1 MSSNDAQTRDPRVL
15 FVYFTYT
22 QQSLKVAEAMADV
35 LRARGC
41 DVRLAAIELTDS
53 RWSGRFGRF
62 PLRHAWLDV
71 LGMMPAQLRG
81 ATGEI
86 SIPDEA
92 RDGDYDL
99 VVIGSPTWW
108 IKTSVPIRS
117 YLKSDV
123 AGRILKGTPFAAFV
137 VCRRYW
143 GFNLRAVR
151 KLGAARGGQWVDGI
165 HFSFAGGQIPS
176 LLSLISYFGKGEN
189 RERYLGVKL
198 PPTNLKADYLEHAQG
213 FATRL
218 ADGLAESVPG
228 DSPDSPQSLDQQ
240 PTNPNKVSAHE

>member
-1 MSSNDAQTRDPRVL
+1 MSSNDAVTPDPRVL

-35 LRARGC
+35 LRASGC
-41 DVRLAAIELTDS
+41 DVRLAGIELTDS
-53 RWSGRFGRF
+53 RWKDRFTRF
-62 PLRHAWLDV
+62 PLRHAWFDV

-86 SIPDEA
+86 SIPDDA

-117 YLKSDV
+117 YLASDA
-123 AGRILKGTPFAAFV
+123 AGRILRDTRFAAFV

-143 GFNLRAVR
+143 GVNLRGVQ
-151 KLGAARGGQWVDGI
+151 KLARARGGRYVGGI
-165 HFSFAGGQIPS
+165 HFSFGGGQIPS
-176 LLSLISYFGKGEN
+176 LLALISYFAHGEQ
-189 RERYLGVKL
+189 RERYLGVKI
-198 PPTNLKADYLEHAQG
+198 PTTNLEPEYIAQAHG
-213 FATRL
+213 FA
-218 ADGLAESVPG
+218 AGLAEMLDASNG
-228 DSPDSPQSLDQQ
+228 DQLGVLDGVTQ
-240 PTNPNKVSAHE
+240 PATATQER

>member
-1 MSSNDAQTRDPRVL
+1 MALSDAGVTGPRVL

-35 LRARGC
+35 LRGRGC
-41 DVRLAAIELTDS
+41 DVQLARIELTDS
-53 RWSGRFGRF
+53 RYADRFTRF
-62 PLRHAWLDV
+62 PLRHALFDIV
-71 LGMMPAQLRG
+71 GMMPAQVRS

-86 SIPDEA
+86 SIPDQA

-117 YLKSDV
+117 YLKSDE
-123 AGRILKGTPFAAFV
+123 AGRILDNTRFAAYV

-143 GFNLRAVR
+143 GFNLRGVR
-151 KLGAARGGQWVDGI
+151 KLGIERGGEYADGM
-165 HFSFAGGQIPS
+165 HFSFAGGQIRS

-189 RERYLGVKL
+189 RERYLGVKI
-198 PPTNLKADYLEHAQG
+198 PPTNLKPDYLEDAQS
-213 FATRL
+213 FASRL
-218 ADGLAESVPG
+218 ADGLGGSARA
-228 DSPDSPQSLDQQ
+228 DSPVAPPARRRQ
-240 PTNPNKVSAHE
+240 PTDPTKVSAHE

>member
-1 MSSNDAQTRDPRVL
+1 MSPNDADRPNPRVL

-41 DVRLAAIELTDS
+41 DVRLARIELTDS
-53 RWSGRFGRF
+53 RWSGRFERF

-86 SIPDEA
+86 SIPDDA
-92 RDGDYDL
+92 SDGQYDL

-117 YLKSDV
+117 YLASDA
-123 AGRILKGTPFAAFV
+123 AGRILRDTRFAAFV

-143 GFNLRAVR
+143 GVNLRGVQRLAR
-151 KLGAARGGQWVDGI
+151 ARGGKYVGGI
-165 HFSFAGGQIPS
+165 PFSFGGGQIPS
-176 LLSLISYFGKGEN
+176 LLALISYFAHGEE
-189 RERYLGVKL
+189 RERYLGVKI
-198 PPTNLKADYLEHAQG
+198 PSTNLAPEYVAQARG
-213 FATRL
+213 FAT
-218 ADGLAESVPG
+218 GLAEMLATSNG
-228 DSPDSPQSLDQQ
+228 DQLRGLDGA
-240 PTNPNKVSAHE
+240 TRSAAATQER

>member
-1 MSSNDAQTRDPRVL
+1 MPSNHADGPSPRVL

-22 QQSLKVAEAMADV
+22 EQSLKVAEAMTDV

-41 DVRLAAIELTDS
+41 DVRLARIELTDS
-53 RWSGRFGRF
+53 RWQERFTRF
-62 PLRHAWLDV
+62 PLRHAWFDV

-117 YLKSDV
+117 YLASEA
-123 AGRILKGTPFAAFV
+123 AGRILRDTPFAAFV
-137 VCRRYW
+137 CCRRYW
-143 GFNLRAVR
+143 GVNLRGVT
-151 KLGAARGGQWVDGI
+151 KLATKRGGKYVGGI
-165 HFSFAGGQIPS
+165 PFAYGGGQIPS
-176 LLSLISYFGKGEN
+176 LLALISYFAHGEQ
-189 RERYLGVKL
+189 RKRYLGVKI
-198 PPTNLKADYLEHAQG
+198 PSTNLAPDYAAQAHG
-213 FATRL
+213 FAT
-218 ADGLAESVPG
+218 GLAEMLTTSNG
-228 DSPDSPQSLDQQ
+228 DGLRAVDGDIQ
-240 PTNPNKVSAHE
+240 PATVTQEGDRA

>member
-1 MSSNDAQTRDPRVL
+1 MSSHDADGPTPRVL

-22 QQSLKVAEAMADV
+22 QQSLKVAEAMAEV

-41 DVRLAAIELTDS
+41 DVRLARIELTDS
-53 RWSGRFGRF
+53 RWNDRFTRF

-86 SIPDEA
+86 SVPEDA
-92 RDGDYDL
+92 SDGDYDL

-117 YLKSDV
+117 YLASDA
-123 AGRILKGTPFAAFV
+123 AGRILRDTRFAAYV

-143 GFNLRAVR
+143 SVNLRGVQ
-151 KLGAARGGQWVDGI
+151 KLARARGGKYVGGI
-165 HFSFAGGQIPS
+165 PFSFGGGQIPS
-176 LLSLISYFGKGEN
+176 LLALISYFAHGEQ
-189 RERYLGVKL
+189 RHRYLGVKI
-198 PPTNLKADYLEHAQG
+198 PSTNLAPEYIAQAHG
-213 FATRL
+213 FAT
-218 ADGLAESVPG
+218 GLAEMLATSNG
-228 DSPDSPQSLDQQ
+228 DRLRALDGTTEAATTTQGR
-240 PTNPNKVSAHE
+240 

>member
-1 MSSNDAQTRDPRVL
+1 MSLSDAGAPGSRVL

-22 QQSLKVAEAMADV
+22 QQSLRVAEAMADV
-35 LRARGC
+35 FRERGC

-53 RWSGRFGRF
+53 RYAERFTRF
-62 PLRHAWLDV
+62 PLRHAVLDI
-71 LGMMPAQLRG
+71 LGMMPAQVRG

-86 SIPDEA
+86 RIPDEA
-92 RDGDYDL
+92 TDGDYDL
-99 VVIGSPTWW
+99 VCIGSPTWW

-117 YLKSDV
+117 YLKSDA
-123 AGRILKGTPFAAFV
+123 AGRILNDTRFAAFV

-151 KLGAARGGQWVDGI
+151 KLGTERGGKYVDGI
-165 HFSFAGGQIPS
+165 HFSFAGGQLRS

-189 RERYLGVKL
+189 RKRYLGVKI
-198 PPTNLKADYLEHAQG
+198 PPTNLKPDYRGQAQA

-218 ADGLAESVPG
+218 ADRLPGTVRSESTVLINAG
-228 DSPDSPQSLDQQ
+228 NQQ
-240 PTNPNKVSAHE
+240 PKDTTEGSET

>member
-1 MSSNDAQTRDPRVL
+1 MSSHDADGPNPQVL

-41 DVRLAAIELTDS
+41 DVRLARIELTDS
-53 RWSGRFGRF
+53 RWSERFTRF
-62 PLRHAWLDV
+62 PLRHAWFDV

-86 SIPDEA
+86 SIPDDA

-117 YLKSDV
+117 YLASDA
-123 AGRILKGTPFAAFV
+123 AGKILHDTRFATFV

-143 GFNLRAVR
+143 GVNLRGVQ
-151 KLGAARGGQWVDGI
+151 KLARARGGKYVGGI
-165 HFSFAGGQIPS
+165 HFSFGGGQIPS
-176 LLSLISYFGKGEN
+176 LLALISYFARGEQ
-189 RERYLGVKL
+189 RERYLGLKI
-198 PPTNLKADYLEHAQG
+198 PTTNLEPEYIAQAHG
-213 FATRL
+213 FAT
-218 ADGLAESVPG
+218 GLAEMLATSNDDRLRV
-228 DSPDSPQSLDQQ
+228 LDGAMKPATATQGR
-240 PTNPNKVSAHE
+240 

>member
-1 MSSNDAQTRDPRVL
+1 MSSHDADGPNPRVL

-22 QQSLKVAEAMADV
+22 QQSLKVAEAMAEV
-35 LRARGC
+35 LRAQGC
-41 DVRLAAIELTDS
+41 DVRLARIELTDS
-53 RWSGRFGRF
+53 RWSARFERF

-86 SIPDEA
+86 SIPDDA

-117 YLKSDV
+117 YLASDA
-123 AGRILKGTPFAAFV
+123 AGKVLRDTRFAAFV

-143 GFNLRAVR
+143 GFNLRGVQ
-151 KLGAARGGQWVDGI
+151 KLARARGGKYVGGI
-165 HFSFAGGQIPS
+165 PFSFGGGQIPS
-176 LLSLISYFGKGEN
+176 LLALISYFGHGEQ
-189 RERYLGVKL
+189 RERYLGVKI
-198 PPTNLKADYLEHAQG
+198 PSTNLAPEYIAQAHG
-213 FATRL
+213 FAT
-218 ADGLAESVPG
+218 GLAEMLSTGNG
-228 DSPDSPQSLDQQ
+228 DQPRSLNGTTEPATATQGR
-240 PTNPNKVSAHE
+240 

>member
-1 MSSNDAQTRDPRVL
+1 MTPNDADGPNPRVL

-41 DVRLAAIELTDS
+41 DVRMARIELTDS
-53 RWSGRFGRF
+53 RWQDRFTRF

-86 SIPDEA
+86 SIPEDA
-92 RDGDYDL
+92 QDGDYDL

-117 YLKSDV
+117 YLASDA
-123 AGRILKGTPFAAFV
+123 AGRILRDTRFAAFV
-137 VCRRYW
+137 CCRRYW
-143 GFNLRAVR
+143 GVNLQGVT
-151 KLGAARGGQWVDGI
+151 KLGTKRGGKFVGGI
-165 HFSFAGGQIPS
+165 PFPYGGGQIPS
-176 LLSLISYFGKGEN
+176 LLALISYFAHGEE
-189 RERYLGVKL
+189 RKRYLGVKI
-198 PPTNLKADYLEHAQG
+198 PSTNLAPEYTAQAHG
-213 FATRL
+213 FAT
-218 ADGLAESVPG
+218 GLAEMLATSNG
-228 DSPDSPQSLDQQ
+228 DGLRALDGDRQ
-240 PTNPNKVSAHE
+240 PATATQEGDRA